1 MSCIKKWWDKG
12 QNTRSREQL
21 ESSNVTFIL
30 CAYSYAARERCTWIA
45 RWRKSANP
53 NTRFFVSPLL
63 HRNQTTYRNGGEN
76 PRRYNV
82 RKYATPADVGI
93 WSSHNTWIINRHA
106 ALDCFDYG
114 KRRRADSPSWLGLLV
129 FGCDEVREDGVSSSA
144 TPIVVAAVCWWCV
157 STSVASSHLRINC
170 ETCNDN
176 FILKTIL
183 KGLHYALCKN
193 ALEKCSRAALI
204 VRFASIKNSLDRIK
218 LCYLINVKILFFFL
232 NANNYFV

>member
-1 MSCIKKWWDKG
+1 MQHASAALELHAGANRPIPTRDFLCLLRCIEIKRRTETGK
-12 QNTRSREQL
+12 
-21 ESSNVTFIL
+21 
-30 CAYSYAARERCTWIA
+30 
-45 RWRKSANP
+45 
-53 NTRFFVSPLL
+53 
-63 HRNQTTYRNGGEN
+63 N

-82 RKYATPADVGI
+82 RKYATLADVGI
-93 WSSHNTWIINRHA
+93 WSSHNIWIINCHA

-170 ETCNDN
+170 ETCNND
-176 FILKTIL
+176 FILKTTL

-193 ALEKCSRAALI
+193 TLEKCSSAALI

-232 NANNYFV
+232 KCKQL